1 MKQTRVR
8 LALLAV
14 IALIALPALLPA
26 TASAQSF
33 KLGTG
38 KVSVSLNPFY
48 LIFLTGGYPMYPVAP
63 AAMAFDAPGTRLALP
78 VKGGIWNAGLHPHG
92 TFVLKGGFEFIHYSG
107 SPTLVTLSIPGW
119 HAVVGTTAGW
129 TGLINGTRTPI
140 LDEFLNTSTT
150 TFPKSHGQR
159 FVKITG
165 VALEYDD
172 AFTSA
177 FNTAFGTSL
186 VNGEPF
192 GTATLVARLK

>member
-1 MKQTRVR
+1 VKQTRVR

-107 SPTLVTLSIPGW
+107 SR
-119 HAVVGTTAGW
+119 
-129 TGLINGTRTPI
+129 TRDPQHSGMACRRGHDRR
-140 LDEFLNTSTT
+140 LDR
-150 TFPKSHGQR
+150 PHKRDPHPYPR
-159 FVKITG
+159 
-165 VALEYDD
+165 
-172 AFTSA
+172 
-177 FNTAFGTSL
+177 
-186 VNGEPF
+186 
-192 GTATLVARLK
+192 

>member
-1 MKQTRVR
+1 VKHTRVR

-38 KVSVSLNPFY
+38 KVSVSLDPFY

-119 HAVVGTTAGW
+119 HAVVGTTTGW
-129 TGLINGTRTPI
+129 TAVVNGARTPI
-140 LDEFLNTSTT
+140 LDEDLTTATT
-150 TFPKSHGQR
+150 TFPKSHGQT

-165 VALEYDD
+165 VVLTYDNG
-172 AFTSA
+172 FTNA
-177 FNTAFGTSL
+177 FNTAFGTTL
-186 VNGEPF
+186 GDNEPF
-192 GTATLVARLK
+192 GTATLLARLK

>member
-26 TASAQSF
+26 TANAQNF

-38 KVSVSLNPFY
+38 KVSVSLDPFFV
-48 LIFLTGGYPMYPVAP
+48 IFLTAGYPMYPVAP

-78 VKGGIWNAGLHPHG
+78 VTGGIWHATLHPHG
-92 TFVLKGGFEFIHYSG
+92 TFVLKGGFVFVHNTG
-107 SPTLVTLSIPGW
+107 SPMLESLSIPGW

-129 TGLINGTRTPI
+129 TGLVNGTRTPI
-140 LDEFLNTSTT
+140 LDEDLSTSTT

-165 VALEYDD
+165 VVLEYDD

-186 VNGEPF
+186 ANGEPF